1 MAISCLYALAA
12 IVSINQLVMADVDYS
27 QYGLIPT
34 LPGKSCRDIYER
46 NPKCHGRDG
55 YYVVLTDR
63 PSFVYCDMTL
73 ECGGE
78 KGWMRIA
85 DVNPAKGGCPNGWR
99 RITTPVA
106 ACRPPNDFAGC
117 FPAHFPTHNIPYSR
131 VCGMVI
137 GIQKGTMDA
146 FGFAAGVKLSIDQ
159 PYLDGISITY
169 GTPRKHIWSY
179 GVGVT
184 EDQLVNEHKRY
195 TCPCSK
201 HRGTFPLPFVR
212 DHYYCES
219 GTTGGL
225 QWGTYFTGDPLWDG
239 KGCGTQNTC
248 CVDPNLPWFFRQLPL
263 TNGEDIEAR
272 ICYDQ
277 SFADES
283 VLVKEARLYVQ

>member
-1 MAISCLYALAA
+1 
-12 IVSINQLVMADVDYS
+12 MADFRVILTLVIATVSSLVLADD
-27 QYGLIPT
+27 QYGRDQEK
-34 LPGKSCRDIYER
+34 PGKSCRDIYQV
-46 NPKCHGRDG
+46 NPASHDKSG
-55 YYVVLTDR
+55 YYVIMTNK
-63 PSFVYCDMTL
+63 PTFVYCDMTL

-78 KGWMRIA
+78 KGWMRVA

-99 RITTPVA
+99 KITTPVA

-137 GIQKGTMDA
+137 GVQKGTMD
-146 FGFAAGVKLSIDQ
+146 GFYPGRSQLSIDQ

-179 GVGVT
+179 GVGLS
-184 EDQLVNEHKRY
+184 EDQVRSGHEIL

-201 HRGTFPLPFVR
+201 RRGEFPLPFVR

-225 QWGTYFTGDPLWDG
+225 AHGTYFTGDPLWDG
-239 KGCGTQNTC
+239 KGCGSKNTC
-248 CVDPNLPWFFRQLPL
+248 CVDPDLPWFFRQLPL
-263 TNGEDIEAR
+263 THGDDIEAR

-283 VLVKEARLYVQ
+283 VLVKEARFYVQ